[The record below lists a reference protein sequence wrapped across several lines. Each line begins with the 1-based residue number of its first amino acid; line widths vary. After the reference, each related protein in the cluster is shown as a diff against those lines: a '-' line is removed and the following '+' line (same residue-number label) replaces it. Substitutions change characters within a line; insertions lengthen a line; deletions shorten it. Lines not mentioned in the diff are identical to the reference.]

1 MGGVDLLSRV
11 IVPYPIQLKGAN
23 RWYRKIAELF
33 IELSIYNAFILWK
46 KLNNSTKTQLIF
58 REEFIQEIFALVVNL
73 H

>member
-11 IVPYPIQLKGAN
+11 IVPYAIQLKGAK

-58 REEFIQEIFALVVNL
+58 REEFIQEMFTLVVNL

>member
-33 IELSIYNAFILWK
+33 IELSIYNVFIVWK

-58 REEFIQEIFALVVNL
+58 REEFIQEMFTLVVNL

>member
-58 REEFIQEIFALVVNL
+58 PEEFIQEMFALVVNL

>member
-58 REEFIQEIFALVVNL
+58 REEFIQEMLALVVNL

>member
-58 REEFIQEIFALVVNL
+58 REEFIQEMFALVVNL

>member
-11 IVPYPIQLKGAN
+11 IVPYPIQLKGTN

-58 REEFIQEIFALVVNL
+58 REEFIQEMFALVVNL

>member
-11 IVPYPIQLKGAN
+11 IVPYPIQLKDAN

-58 REEFIQEIFALVVNL
+58 REEFIQEMFALVVNL

>member
-1 MGGVDLLSRV
+1 MGGVDLLSRA

-33 IELSIYNAFILWK
+33 IELSIYNAFIVWK

-58 REEFIQEIFALVVNL
+58 RKEFIQEMFTLVVNL